1 MLADAYM
8 SAPIP
13 EQRADTRKPRTTL
26 GWDGDWYRDDAKRCI
41 HGELVQ
47 AGMERARQQG
57 KRIGRPSVT
66 ERDGFSQRF
75 EAVVDRLEQ
84 GGISRR
90 QAARELAIGYATL
103 KRLLDT
109 RRSLD
114 ESKQGTPVAITTCGD
129 GNYYDD
135 ILATPLTK
143 SLNSEP

>member
-1 MLADAYM
+1 
-8 SAPIP
+8 
-13 EQRADTRKPRTTL
+13 
-26 GWDGDWYRDDAKRCI
+26 
-41 HGELVQ
+41 
-47 AGMERARQQG
+47 MERARQQG

-75 EAVVDRLEQ
+75 EAVVERLEQ

-114 ESKQGTPVAITTCGD
+114 ESKQRTLVGITSCGD

-135 ILATPLTK
+135 ILATLLTK
-143 SLNSEP
+143 SLNSKP